1 MASVPP
7 AFSQADPRLR
17 AGAGRKNELEEVSTD
32 AGIEL
37 EAALP
42 EGASRLVANGS
53 GPQTGSQ
60 IGQQRPVGTGES
72 REQPALDEP
81 SGSFFPSLGPLL
93 ERGAKVLGVRI
104 ETAEPGSIDERFQKL
119 LETVHSNRPGDDLEI
134 IRKAWVFCVRQH
146 AGQKRASGEPYII
159 HPLEVGQVLAELKM
173 DSTAIAAGL
182 LHDAVEDTNI
192 TSDEIAKQFNDQV
205 AHIVEGVTKLDK
217 IKFANREDHQAENI
231 RKMLLAMTT
240 DIRVVIIKLADRLH
254 NMRTLEHLRPEKQ
267 QKIARET
274 LDIFAPLAHRLGM
287 GKLRG
292 ELEDLAFRYTD
303 PYTYEQVSSEVD
315 ALRGEGESFLQRIVG
330 ELEAKLLEHHIAGR
344 VESRIKRLYS
354 IQQKLVSQQI
364 PVDQVYDLLAIRV
377 ICGTVQDCYAVLG
390 LLHSVWRP
398 VPGRIKDFIAMPRPN
413 LYQSLHTTLIA
424 EGGHQFEVQIRTED
438 MHRVAEEGIAAHW
451 KYKASDNVTAKDEQR
466 LAWVRQL
473 MEWQREMSDP
483 NEFMSTLKI
492 DLYPEEVYTFTPK
505 GKVVVLPKDAS
516 PIDFAYAIHT
526 EVGNTTTG
534 AKVNGRIVPLRTRL
548 RNGDIV
554 EITTQ
559 AGHAPSRDW
568 LSFTK
573 SSRARN
579 KIKHWLNEHQRER
592 AIEIGKKLLDREARK
607 FKLALG
613 KFGEPDYVRVAGI
626 YGLGSEAEL
635 LAGVGFGKYSAR
647 QVLNKLEPGS
657 TAPVEAEAHETGI
670 VGNVVGQMS
679 EAVKRV
685 FFGRG
690 SDSLQVEGQDDL
702 LVYRA
707 RCCNPIRGEEIV
719 GYVTRGKGVAVHARS
734 CPNVQNLLYES
745 DRRIQVEWA
754 ELPKPDGAATTKQQT
769 YPVKLTVLCDDRHG
783 MLKEF
788 TAIISDDGTNIR
800 SVDTKPAADG
810 SAVVDFVVETVDVR
824 HLNKLVLNLRRVPG
838 VRDVQRVQKI

>member
-1 MASVPP
+1 MASSSP
-7 AFSQADPRLR
+7 ASPKAGPHQANPH
-17 AGAGRKNELEEVSTD
+17 AGSAVAGGSFVSKLEASLAAPTPT
-32 AGIEL
+32 GIDL
-37 EAALP
+37 EAALQVP
-42 EGASRLVANGS
+42 PILSA
-53 GPQTGSQ
+53 
-60 IGQQRPVGTGES
+60 RPLES
-72 REQPALDEP
+72 LAEP
-81 SGSFFPSLGPLL
+81 SGIFAAPETPLAAVLPS
-93 ERGAKVLGVRI
+93 KVTVPHVGD
-104 ETAEPGSIDERFQKL
+104 TIDARFEHL
-119 LETVHSNRPGDDLEI
+119 LETVHRNRPQDDLDL
-134 IRKAWVFCVRQH
+134 IRRAWAFCIQQH
-146 AGQKRASGEPYII
+146 EGQNRASGEPYII
-159 HPLEVGQVLAELKM
+159 HPLEVCQILADMKM

-182 LHDAVEDTNI
+182 LHDAVEDTNV
-192 TSDEIAKQFNDQV
+192 TSPEIAKRFNEQV

-231 RKMLLAMTT
+231 RKMLLAMVT
-240 DIRVVIIKLADRLH
+240 DVRVVLIKLADRLH

-274 LDIFAPLAHRLGM
+274 LDIYAPLAHRLGM

-303 PYTYEQVSSEVD
+303 PYAYLQVAQEVEN
-315 ALRGEGESFLQRIVG
+315 LRGANEDFLANIVST
-330 ELEAKLLEHHIAGR
+330 LETKLQEAGIQGR

-354 IQQKLVSQQI
+354 IQQKLVAQKI
-364 PVDQVYDLLAIRV
+364 PVEQVYDLLAIRV
-377 ICGTVQDCYAVLG
+377 ICHTVAECYAVLG
-390 LLHSVWRP
+390 LLHAQWRP

-424 EGGHQFEVQIRTED
+424 PGGHQFEVQVRTEE
-438 MHRVAEEGIAAHW
+438 MHRIAEEGIAAHW
-451 KYKASDNVTAKDEQR
+451 KYKAGDAVSAKDEQR

-473 MEWQREMSDP
+473 MEWQTEMSDP

-505 GKVVVLPKDAS
+505 GKVVVLPKDSS

-526 EVGNTTTG
+526 EVGNTTIG
-534 AKVNGRIVPLRTRL
+534 AKINGRIVPLRTRL

-554 EITTQ
+554 EISTQ
-559 AGHAPSRDW
+559 TGHAPSRDW

-592 AIEIGKKLLDREARK
+592 AIEIGKKLLEREARK
-607 FKLALG
+607 WKISLKSLSDA
-613 KFGEPDYVRVAGI
+613 DYTRAANE
-626 YGLGSEAEL
+626 YGLGSEPEL

-647 QVLNKLEPGS
+647 VVLNKLQPGS
-657 TAPVEAEAHETGI
+657 TMPTEDGMLTAEHPVADALS
-670 VGNVVGQMS
+670 QMS
-679 EAVKRV
+679 DAVKRV
-685 FFGRG
+685 FFGKG

-707 RCCNPIRGEEIV
+707 RCCNPIRGEEII
-719 GYVTRGKGVAVHARS
+719 GYVTRGKGVAVHARG

-745 DRRIQVEWA
+745 DRRIQVEWGLDPA
-754 ELPKPDGAATTKQQT
+754 TQKPTT
-769 YPVKLTVLCDDRHG
+769 YPVKLTILCDDRSG

-788 TAIISDDGTNIR
+788 TAIIADDGTNIR
-800 SVDTKPAADG
+800 SVDSKPATDG
-810 SAVVDFVVETVDVR
+810 AFVVDFVIETVDVR
-824 HLNKLVLNLRRVPG
+824 HLTKLTQNLRKVPG

>member
-1 MASVPP
+1 MAFAKPASPKVGPEPEPHIKPEGQPEKSRSGASVEPKTAP
-7 AFSQADPRLR
+7 A
-17 AGAGRKNELEEVSTD
+17 
-32 AGIEL
+32 
-37 EAALP
+37 AALP
-42 EGASRLVANGS
+42 AV
-53 GPQTGSQ
+53 
-60 IGQQRPVGTGES
+60 
-72 REQPALDEP
+72 P
-81 SGSFFPSLGPLL
+81 SGTATGAM
-93 ERGAKVLGVRI
+93 ERVGDAI
-104 ETAEPGSIDERFQKL
+104 EPNHKLVHHQQQKTHAPAQASAGHVAEESAASHLAGISAREVKTIDDKFQKL
-119 LETVHSNRPGDDLEI
+119 LDTVHANRPGDDLEI
-134 IRKAWVFCVRQH
+134 IRKAWEFCLQQH
-146 AGQKRASGEPYII
+146 EGQKRASGEPYVI
-159 HPLEVGQVLAELKM
+159 HPLEVAQVLAELKM
-173 DSTAIAAGL
+173 DSTAVAAGL
-182 LHDAVEDTNI
+182 LHDAVEDTDVS
-192 TSDEIAKQFNDQV
+192 SDEIAKRFGEQV
-205 AHIVEGVTKLDK
+205 GHIVEGVTKLDK

-231 RKMLLAMTT
+231 RKMLLAMVT
-240 DIRVVIIKLADRLH
+240 DVRVVIIKLADRLH

-274 LDIFAPLAHRLGM
+274 LEIYAPLAHRLGM

-292 ELEDLAFRYTD
+292 ELEDLAFRYVD
-303 PYTYEQVSSEVD
+303 PLAYEQVSNEVD
-315 ALRGEGESFLQRIVG
+315 LVRGEGEKFLAGIVAK
-330 ELEAKLLEHHIAGR
+330 LEAKLKEHNIAGR
-344 VESRIKRLYS
+344 VEWRIKRLYS
-354 IQQKLVSQQI
+354 IQQKLQDQKI
-364 PVDQVYDLLAIRV
+364 PLNQVYDLLAVRV
-377 ICGTVQDCYAVLG
+377 ITHTVQDCYALLG
-390 LLHSVWRP
+390 LLHSIWRP

-451 KYKASDNVTAKDEQR
+451 KYKASDNVSAKDEQR

-526 EVGNTTTG
+526 EVGNTTVG
-534 AKVNGRIVPLRTRL
+534 AKVNGRIVPLRTKL
-548 RNGDIV
+548 KNGDIV

-559 AGHAPSRDW
+559 TGHTPSRDW

-573 SSRARN
+573 SSKARN
-579 KIKHWLNEHQRER
+579 KIKHWLNEHQRQR
-592 AIEIGKKLLDREARK
+592 ALEIGRKLLEREARRYKLSLHK
-607 FKLALG
+607 FTTA
-613 KFGEPDYVRVAGI
+613 DYDKVAVE
-626 YGLGSEAEL
+626 YGMGSEAEL
-635 LAGVGFGKYSAR
+635 LAAVGFGKYSAR
-647 QVLNKLEPGS
+647 QVLNRLEPGS
-657 TAPVEAEAHETGI
+657 TAAVEPVTAEPA
-670 VGNVVGQMS
+670 VPGNTVGQMS

-685 FFGRG
+685 YFGKG
-690 SDSLQVEGQDDL
+690 SESLQVEGQDDL

-707 RCCNPIRGEEIV
+707 RCCNPIRGEEII

-754 ELPKPDGAATTKQQT
+754 PTPTEAGAAKAQT
-769 YPVKLTVLCDDRHG
+769 YPVKLTVHCDDRTG

-800 SVDTKPAADG
+800 SVDSKPAEDDTAI
-810 SAVVDFVVETVDVR
+810 VDFVIETVDLR
-824 HLNKLVLNLRRVPG
+824 HLNRLVERLRRVPG

>member
-1 MASVPP
+1 MASSPP
-7 AFSQADPRLR
+7 ASPQAGLVQPGGDSAFAAPVDGDGPSA
-17 AGAGRKNELEEVSTD
+17 AGVA
-32 AGIEL
+32 L

-42 EGASRLVANGS
+42 LQHESFASGLPSLAEPSGLFLPLARADSQGS
-53 GPQTGSQ
+53 GPGLKAA
-60 IGQQRPVGTGES
+60 PVV
-72 REQPALDEP
+72 
-81 SGSFFPSLGPLL
+81 SGS
-93 ERGAKVLGVRI
+93 I
-104 ETAEPGSIDERFQKL
+104 EARFDRL
-119 LETVHSNRPGDDLEI
+119 LETVHRNRPQDDLDL
-134 IRKAWVFCVRQH
+134 IRRAWAFCIQQH
-146 AGQKRASGEPYII
+146 DGQNRASGEPYII
-159 HPLEVGQVLAELKM
+159 HPLEVCQILADLKM

-182 LHDAVEDTNI
+182 LHDAVEDTNV
-192 TSDEIAKQFNDQV
+192 TSPEIAKRFNDQV

-231 RKMLLAMTT
+231 RKMLLAMVT
-240 DIRVVIIKLADRLH
+240 DVRVVIIKLADRLH
-254 NMRTLEHLRPEKQ
+254 NMRTLEHLKPEKQ

-274 LDIFAPLAHRLGM
+274 LDIYAPLAHRLGM

-303 PYTYEQVSSEVD
+303 PYAYLQVAQEVES
-315 ALRGEGESFLQRIVG
+315 LRGANEGFLATIVTTLQAKL
-330 ELEAKLLEHHIAGR
+330 EEAKIEGR

-354 IQQKLVSQQI
+354 IQQKLVAQKI
-364 PVDQVYDLLAIRV
+364 PVEQVYDLLAIRV
-377 ICGTVQDCYAVLG
+377 ICNSVAECYAVLG
-390 LLHSVWRP
+390 LLHAQWRP

-424 EGGHQFEVQIRTED
+424 PGGHQFEVQIRTEE
-438 MHRVAEEGIAAHW
+438 MHRIAEEGIAAHW
-451 KYKASDNVTAKDEQR
+451 KYKAGDAVSAKDEQR

-505 GKVVVLPKDAS
+505 GKVVVLPKDSS

-526 EVGNTTTG
+526 DVGNSTIG
-534 AKVNGRIVPLRTRL
+534 AEVNGRIVPLRTRL

-554 EITTQ
+554 KINTQ
-559 AGHAPSRDW
+559 AGHPPSRDW

-592 AIEIGKKLLDREARK
+592 AIEIGKKLIEREARK
-607 FKLALG
+607 WKVSLKSLSDA
-613 KFGEPDYVRVAGI
+613 DYLRAANE
-626 YGLGSEAEL
+626 YGLGSEPEL

-647 QVLNKLEPGS
+647 VVLNKLQPGS
-657 TAPVEAEAHETGI
+657 TMPQDESVPEEEHGA
-670 VGNVVGQMS
+670 VGNALAHMS
-679 EAVKRV
+679 DAVKRV
-685 FFGRG
+685 FFGKG

-707 RCCNPIRGEEIV
+707 RCCNPIRGEEII
-719 GYVTRGKGVAVHARS
+719 GYVTRGKGVAVHARV

-745 DRRIQVEWA
+745 DRRIQVEWGIDPA
-754 ELPKPDGAATTKQQT
+754 AQQKPTT
-769 YPVKLTVLCDDRHG
+769 YPVKLTILCDDRTG

-800 SVDTKPAADG
+800 SVDSKPATDG
-810 SAVVDFVVETVDVR
+810 SFMVDFVIETVDVR
-824 HLNKLVLNLRRVPG
+824 HLTKLTQNLRKVPG

>member
-7 AFSQADPRLR
+7 ASPQADSQSG
-17 AGAGRKNELEEVSTD
+17 AGAGAKSLPEIVSSD

-42 EGASRLVANGS
+42 VGASRLVA
-53 GPQTGSQ
+53 TGDLPSL
-60 IGQQRPVGTGES
+60 RAS
-72 REQPALDEP
+72 RDPDRDPDLDEP
-81 SGSFFPSLGPLL
+81 SGSFVSSLAPLL
-93 ERGAKVLGVRI
+93 EEGAKAMGVCQ
-104 ETAEPGSIDERFQKL
+104 EATDPGAIDERFQKL
-119 LETVHSNRPGDDLEI
+119 LETVHTNRPGDDLEI

-146 AGQKRASGEPYII
+146 KGQRRASGEPYII

-192 TSDEIAKQFNDQV
+192 TSEEIAAQFNDQV

-231 RKMLLAMTT
+231 RKMLLAMVT

-254 NMRTLEHLRPEKQ
+254 NMRTLEHLKPEKQ

-315 ALRGEGESFLQRIVG
+315 ALRGEGESFLSRIVG
-330 ELEAKLLEHHIAGR
+330 ELEAKLVEHNIQGR

-354 IQQKLVSQQI
+354 IQQKLASQQI

-377 ICGTVQDCYAVLG
+377 ICRTVQDCYAVLG

-559 AGHAPSRDW
+559 TGHAPSRDW

-592 AIEIGKKLLDREARK
+592 AIEIGKKLLDREGRK
-607 FKLALG
+607 FKVSIT
-613 KFGEPDYVRVAGI
+613 KFHEADYVRVAGI

-657 TAPVEAEAHETGI
+657 TMPAEAEAPEPGTIGAI
-670 VGNVVGQMS
+670 GNSIGQMS

-754 ELPKPDGAATTKQQT
+754 EIPSVDGAGSAKQQT
-769 YPVKLTVLCDDRHG
+769 YPVKLTVLCDDRTG

-800 SVDTKPAADG
+800 SVDTKAAADG

-824 HLNKLVLNLRRVPG
+824 HLNRLVQNLRRVPG